1 MRSAAARRRRA
12 CPFSVA
18 PALSGEV
25 SRRGQTPLVDP
36 GTGGRVHAALGL
48 GVVLE
53 GAGEVDVW
61 VCRYGRAG
69 SSLRRVG
76 VRLDQLVELRVRR
89 VRGSTTAW
97 SASWGGRRAGEVM
110 GLEGSAA
117 RRGHQLGE
125 AEGGVSSA
133 AVKAKVAEAEG
144 CAGVSG
150 LSSRTAAMGGGGAV
164 VEP

>member
-1 MRSAAARRRRA
+1 
-12 CPFSVA
+12 
-18 PALSGEV
+18 
-25 SRRGQTPLVDP
+25 
-36 GTGGRVHAALGL
+36 
-48 GVVLE
+48 
-53 GAGEVDVW
+53 
-61 VCRYGRAG
+61 
-69 SSLRRVG
+69 
-76 VRLDQLVELRVRR
+76 
-89 VRGSTTAW
+89 
-97 SASWGGRRAGEVM
+97 M